1 MATDK
6 PAGGVFSPVT
16 PRVDFV
22 AMEKEQLRWW
32 EEAGIVGQYLR
43 RNDAAERRHSF
54 IDGPITANNPMGV
67 HHAWGRTYKDL
78 FLRWRTMQGYRQ
90 RYQNGFDG
98 QGLWV
103 EVEVEKEK
111 GFSSKRDIEAYGIG
125 RFVEDCKER
134 VRKYAAIQTRQSQ
147 RLGYWMD
154 WDHSYH
160 TMSDENNY
168 TIWHFLKRCH
178 DKGWLYRGTDSMPWC
193 ARCGTGLSQHEIVT
207 EGYQDVT
214 HTAVYVRFPLTDAE
228 GESLLIWT
236 TTPWTLTAN
245 VAAAVHP
252 EHRYVRVRVGDEIIY
267 LGRKRIDLLKEM
279 AGESKVRPGGNES
292 FNPLEQIGV
301 SKPLGVL
308 SMLELLG
315 TGVEVLEELPGS
327 ALVGRTYRGP
337 FDDLEAQR
345 GVEHRVIPWNEVGE
359 DEGTAIVHIAPGA
372 GPEDFALGK
381 EHSLAVVAPLDENGH
396 YVDGFGWLTGNS
408 VFDVRDRIFVDLERK
423 GLLYCTEVH
432 QHRYPFCWR
441 CNSELVFRVVDE
453 WFISMDEL
461 RHTMMEITRKVR
473 WIPAFGLERELDWLR
488 NMHDW
493 MISKKRYW
501 GLALPIWTCDACG
514 SFEVVGSEQEL
525 EERAVEGWQEFAG
538 HSPHRPWID
547 GVKIECSSCGGKISR
562 IRDVGNP
569 WLDAGIVPFSTIG
582 YRNDR
587 DHWRDWFP
595 ADWISESFPGQFRNW
610 FYSLLAMSATLEE
623 TEPFKACFTYAL
635 LRDEHGAEMHK
646 SKGNAIWFEDAADK
660 MGVDVMRWMYL
671 RHTPANNLNFGYTP
685 GDEVRRQFH
694 IPIWNVY
701 SFFVNYAN
709 IDGWQ
714 PVTVDGGYGE
724 VAEFTELDR
733 WIRSELH
740 QTIGDVTKALET
752 WRPETA
758 ATVLERF
765 VDALS
770 NWYVRRSRRRFWRGQ
785 QDRRSSNE
793 PAPSSMV
800 QKIRTFLNLFDADKC
815 AAYQTLYECLT
826 TLAKL
831 LAPFNPFISE
841 AIYRNLVADRVSGAP
856 PSVHLCDWPA
866 ANEKLIDEELSAATN
881 LAMRLARLGRS
892 ARERA
897 NLRVRQP
904 LAELVVDL
912 SNEQDQTRLATIG
925 GQLRDELNVKQVRL
939 AAEVG
944 GLTAATI
951 KPNFRALGPRFGR
964 RMREVAA
971 AIAGADAAA
980 VALQAATGDPVQVGE
995 FELQAED
1002 LVVETAPREAYAIA
1016 AEPGCQV
1023 GVLKELTPE
1032 LRAEGMVRE
1041 AVHKINNLRRESGF
1055 AITDRITLYVDV
1067 HDLTGDG
1074 EVREVVDALHELV
1087 RTAANQRHE
1096 QDGLAARGK
1105 LLWNLGITRNL
1116 LKGALRTFEKR
1127 LRADVLATDVH
1138 YDSEVPQDAHTTTG
1152 IIDGRRVAIGVR
1164 LSWESR
1170 LSAAND
1176 TEQIDA
1182 VLREHDLAQVAD
1194 RLCYLRQLAADDP
1207 DEPTLQGDS
1216 VRELARFLLS
1226 ERWLPSAQIGVSPDG
1241 LAHAEW
1247 RLPAAA
1253 GDTESNGTLAMEFL
1267 GSGLIRFAAVSPQS
1281 IHGEAQ
1287 RMRVNGTLPMAEA
1300 VRAVQPF
1307 TAALRP

>member
-1 MATDK
+1 MATDQ

-22 AMEKEQLRWW
+22 ALEKEQLRWW
-32 EEAGIVGQYLR
+32 DEAGIVGRYLR
-43 RNDAAERRHSF
+43 RNEAAARRYSF

-78 FLRWRTMQGYRQ
+78 FLRWRTMLGYRQ

-111 GFSSKRDIEAYGIG
+111 GFTSKHDIEAYGIA

-134 VRKYAAIQTRQSQ
+134 VRKYAAIQTSQSQ

-154 WDHSYH
+154 WDDSYH

-178 DKGWLYRGTDSMPWC
+178 ENGWLYRGTDSMPWC

-207 EGYQDVT
+207 EGYQEVT
-214 HTAVYVRFPLTDAE
+214 HTAVYVRLPLTDLKGRAE

-252 EHRYVRVRVGDEIIY
+252 EHRYVRARVGSEIVY
-267 LGRKRIDLLKEM
+267 LGRQRLELLTEL
-279 AGESKVRPGGNES
+279 AGAMTVRPEDS
-292 FNPLEQIGV
+292 ELVTPLEQLGV
-301 SKPLGVL
+301 SDLLGV
-308 SMLELLG
+308 ETAGEALG
-315 TGVEVLEELPGS
+315 VDVEVLEELPGS
-327 ALVGRTYRGP
+327 ALVGRAYRGP
-337 FDDLEAQR
+337 FDDLEAQH
-345 GVEHRVIPWNEVGE
+345 GVEHRVIPWDEVGE

-381 EHSLAVVAPLDENGH
+381 EHGLAVVAPLDENGH
-396 YVDGFGWLTGNS
+396 YVDGFGWLTGES
-408 VFDVRDRIFVDLERK
+408 VFDVRDRIFADLEGK
-423 GLLYCTEVH
+423 GLLYCTEEH
-432 QHRYPFCWR
+432 HHRYPFCWR

-461 RHTMMEITRKVR
+461 RHTMMDITRKVR

-501 GLALPIWTCDACG
+501 GLALPIWPCEACG
-514 SFEVVGSEQEL
+514 SFEVIGSEQEL
-525 EERAVEGWQEFAG
+525 EERAVEGWQEYAG

-547 GVKIECSSCGGKISR
+547 AVKIACSSCGEKISR

-587 DHWRDWFP
+587 EHWRDWFP

-635 LRDEHGAEMHK
+635 LRDEHGEEMHK

-671 RHTPANNLNFGYTP
+671 RHTPANNLNFGYGP

-714 PVTVDGGYGE
+714 PVTVDGGYAE

-740 QTIGDVTKALET
+740 QTIRAVTTALET

-770 NWYVRRSRRRFWRGQ
+770 NWYVRRSRRRFWRGRQ
-785 QDRRSSNE
+785 EQ
-793 PAPSSMV
+793 PAAAAPASVVDS
-800 QKIRTFLNLFDADKC
+800 FLARYGADKC

-826 TLAKL
+826 TLVKL
-831 LAPFNPFISE
+831 LAPFTPFISE
-841 AIYRNLVADRVSGAP
+841 AIYRNLVAERVAGAP
-856 PSVHLCDWPA
+856 PSVHLCDWPRA
-866 ANEKLIDEELSAATN
+866 DEALIDEELSAATGF
-881 LAMRLARLGRS
+881 AMRLARLGRS
-892 ARERA
+892 ARATA

-912 SNEQDQTRLATIG
+912 DSAQEEGRLPVVQA
-925 GQLRDELNVKQVRL
+925 QLLDELNVKRVRL

-944 GLTAATI
+944 GLTAATV
-951 KPNFRALGPRFGR
+951 KPNFKALGPRFGR
-964 RMREVAA
+964 RMKQVTA
-971 AIAGADAAA
+971 AIAAADPAA
-980 VALQAATGDPVQVGE
+980 VAAGVASGEPVQLGE
-995 FELQAED
+995 FELQPED

-1041 AVHKINNLRRESGF
+1041 AVHMINNLRRESGF
-1055 AITDRITLYVDV
+1055 AIADRITLYVAAAEPV
-1067 HDLTGDG
+1067 AS
-1074 EVREVVDALHELV
+1074 ALQTHEAL
-1087 RTAANQRHE
+1087 
-1096 QDGLAARGK
+1096 LAA
-1105 LLWNLGITRNL
+1105 
-1116 LKGALRTFEKR
+1116 E
-1127 LRADVLATDVH
+1127 VLATEVH
-1138 YDSEVPQDAHTTTG
+1138 YTTAPSEAVTHSATIVDH
-1152 IIDGRRVAIGVR
+1152 RVTFG
-1164 LSWESR
+1164 
-1170 LSAAND
+1170 
-1176 TEQIDA
+1176 
-1182 VLREHDLAQVAD
+1182 
-1194 RLCYLRQLAADDP
+1194 
-1207 DEPTLQGDS
+1207 
-1216 VRELARFLLS
+1216 
-1226 ERWLPSAQIGVSPDG
+1226 
-1241 LAHAEW
+1241 
-1247 RLPAAA
+1247 
-1253 GDTESNGTLAMEFL
+1253 
-1267 GSGLIRFAAVSPQS
+1267 
-1281 IHGEAQ
+1281 
-1287 RMRVNGTLPMAEA
+1287 A
-1300 VRAVQPF
+1300 VRA
-1307 TAALRP
+1307 TRP

>member
-1 MATDK
+1 MATDQ
-6 PAGGVFSPVT
+6 PAGEVFSPVT

-22 AMEKEQLRWW
+22 ALEKEQLRWW
-32 EEAGIVGQYLR
+32 DEAGIVGRYLR
-43 RNDAAERRHSF
+43 RNEAAERRYSF

-111 GFSSKRDIEAYGIG
+111 GFSSKRDIEAYGIA

-147 RLGYWMD
+147 RLGYWME
-154 WDHSYH
+154 WDDSYH

-178 DKGWLYRGTDSMPWC
+178 EKGWLYRGTDSMPWC

-207 EGYQDVT
+207 EGYQEVT
-214 HTAVYVRFPLTDAE
+214 HTAVYVRLPLTDLKGRAE

-252 EHRYVRVRVGDEIIY
+252 EHRYVRARVGDEILY
-267 LGRKRIDLLKEM
+267 LGRNRIDLLTEM
-279 AGESKVRPGGNES
+279 VGESKARAEGEELTT
-292 FNPLEQIGV
+292 PLEQLGV
-301 SKPLGVL
+301 SSLLGVA
-308 SMLELLG
+308 SAQELFEA
-315 TGVEVLEELPGS
+315 GVEVLEELPGS
-327 ALVGRTYRGP
+327 ALVGRSYRGP
-337 FDDLEAQR
+337 FDDLEAQH
-345 GVEHRVIPWNEVGE
+345 GVEHRVIPWEEVGE

-381 EHSLAVVAPLDENGH
+381 EHGLAVVAPLDENGH
-396 YVDGFGWLTGNS
+396 YVDGFGWLSGQS
-408 VFDVRDRIFVDLERK
+408 VFDVRDRIFADLEGK
-423 GLLYCTEVH
+423 GLLYCTEEH

-461 RHTMMEITRKVR
+461 RHTMMDITRKVR

-501 GLALPIWTCDACG
+501 GLALPIWPCEACG
-514 SFEVVGSEQEL
+514 SFEVIGSEHEL
-525 EERAVEGWQEFAG
+525 KERAVEGWQEFAG
-538 HSPHRPWID
+538 RSPHRPWID
-547 GVKIECSSCGGKISR
+547 AVKIACSSCGEKISR

-587 DHWRDWFP
+587 EHWRDWFP

-635 LRDEHGAEMHK
+635 LRDEHGEEMHK

-671 RHTPANNLNFGYTP
+671 RHTPANNLNFGYGP
-685 GDEVRRQFH
+685 GDEVRRQFL

-709 IDGWQ
+709 IDGWR
-714 PVTVDGGYGE
+714 PVGADGGYAE
-724 VAEFTELDR
+724 VAEFSELDR

-740 QTIGDVTKALET
+740 QTTRAVTTALET

-785 QDRRSSNE
+785 QE
-793 PAPSSMV
+793 QPAPPTASV
-800 QKIRTFLNLFDADKC
+800 ADAFLARYGADKC

-826 TLAKL
+826 TLVKL
-831 LAPFNPFISE
+831 LAPFAPFITE
-841 AIYRNLVADRVSGAP
+841 AIHRNLVAERVPGAP
-856 PSVHLCDWPA
+856 PSVHLCDWPRA
-866 ANEKLIDEELSAATN
+866 DEALIDEELSAATG

-892 ARERA
+892 ARA
-897 NLRVRQP
+897 ASNLRVRQP

-912 SNEQDQTRLATIG
+912 DSEQEQARLSVIRA
-925 GQLRDELNVKQVRL
+925 QLLDELNVKQVRL

-944 GLTAATI
+944 GLTAATV
-951 KPNFRALGPRFGR
+951 KPNFKALGPRFGR
-964 RMREVAA
+964 RMKEVTA
-971 AIAGADAAA
+971 AIAAADAAA
-980 VALQAATGDPVQVGE
+980 VAAQAAPGDAVQIGE

-1016 AEPGCQV
+1016 SEPGCQV

-1041 AVHKINNLRRESGF
+1041 AVHMINNLRRESGF
-1055 AITDRITLYVDV
+1055 AIADRISLYVAAAEPV
-1067 HDLTGDG
+1067 AS
-1074 EVREVVDALHELV
+1074 ALQTHEAL
-1087 RTAANQRHE
+1087 
-1096 QDGLAARGK
+1096 LAA
-1105 LLWNLGITRNL
+1105 
-1116 LKGALRTFEKR
+1116 E
-1127 LRADVLATDVH
+1127 VLAT
-1138 YDSEVPQDAHTTTG
+1138 EVNYT
-1152 IIDGRRVAIGVR
+1152 
-1164 LSWESR
+1164 
-1170 LSAAND
+1170 AA
-1176 TEQIDA
+1176 
-1182 VLREHDLAQVAD
+1182 
-1194 RLCYLRQLAADDP
+1194 
-1207 DEPTLQGDS
+1207 
-1216 VRELARFLLS
+1216 
-1226 ERWLPSAQIGVSPDG
+1226 PS
-1241 LAHAEW
+1241 
-1247 RLPAAA
+1247 
-1253 GDTESNGTLAMEFL
+1253 
-1267 GSGLIRFAAVSPQS
+1267 
-1281 IHGEAQ
+1281 
-1287 RMRVNGTLPMAEA
+1287 EA
-1300 VRAVQPF
+1300 VTHSATVAGHRVTFGAIRV
-1307 TAALRP
+1307 

>member
-1 MATDK
+1 MATES
-6 PAGGVFSPVT
+6 PAEGVFSPVT
-16 PRVDFV
+16 PRVEFV
-22 AMEKEQLRWW
+22 ALEKKLLCWW

-43 RNDAAERRHSF
+43 RNEASERRHSF

-154 WDHSYH
+154 WDDSYH

-214 HTAVYVRFPLTDAE
+214 HTAVYVRLPLTDLKGRAE

-252 EHRYVRVRVGDEIIY
+252 EHRYVRARVGGEIIY
-267 LGRKRIDLLKEM
+267 LGRKRIDLLTEM
-279 AGESKVRPGGNES
+279 AGESKGRPEGNES
-292 FNPLEQIGV
+292 INPLEQVGV

-308 SMLELLG
+308 SMQELLG
-315 TGVEVLEELPGS
+315 TRVEVLEELPGS
-327 ALVGRTYRGP
+327 ALVGRPYRGP

-345 GVEHRVIPWNEVGE
+345 GVAHRVIPWDEVGE

-381 EHSLAVVAPLDENGH
+381 EHGLAVVAPLDENGH
-396 YVDGFGWLTGNS
+396 YVDGFGWLTGSS
-408 VFDVRDRIFVDLERK
+408 VFDVRDRIFADLERK
-423 GLLYCTEVH
+423 GLLYCTEEH

-441 CNSELVFRVVDE
+441 CNSELVFRVVEE

-501 GLALPIWTCDACG
+501 GLALPIWTCDACD
-514 SFEVVGSEQEL
+514 SFEVIGSEHEL
-525 EERAVEGWQEFAG
+525 EERALEGWPEFAG

-547 GVKIECSSCGGKISR
+547 GVKIACSSCGETMSR

-582 YRNDR
+582 YRNNR
-587 DHWRDWFP
+587 EHWRDWFP

-623 TEPFKACFTYAL
+623 TEPFKACFSYAL

-671 RHTPANNLNFGYTP
+671 RHTPANNLNFGYSP

-714 PVTVDGGYGE
+714 PVTVDGGYAE

-740 QTIGDVTKALET
+740 QTIRDVTTALDT

-785 QDRRSSNE
+785 QEQPGQPAAATETSVVDR
-793 PAPSSMV
+793 
-800 QKIRTFLNLFDADKC
+800 FLTLYSADKC

-826 TLAKL
+826 TLVKL
-831 LAPFNPFISE
+831 LAPFTPFISE
-841 AIYRNLVADRVSGAP
+841 AIYRNLVAERVSDAP
-856 PSVHLCDWPA
+856 ASVHLCDWPRVDA
-866 ANEKLIDEELSAATN
+866 ALLDEELSAATG

-892 ARERA
+892 ARAAA

-912 SNEQDQTRLATIG
+912 DSEQEQARLPVIRA
-925 GQLRDELNVKQVRL
+925 QLLDELNVKQVRL

-944 GLTAATI
+944 GLTAATV

-964 RMREVAA
+964 RMKEVTA
-971 AIAGADAAA
+971 AIAVADPASLAA
-980 VALQAATGDPVQVGE
+980 QAASADPVQVGE
-995 FELQAED
+995 FELQAAD

-1023 GVLKELTPE
+1023 GVLRELTPE
-1032 LRAEGMVRE
+1032 LRTEGMVRE
-1041 AVHKINNLRRESGF
+1041 AVHLINNHRRESGYS
-1055 AITDRITLYVDV
+1055 IVDRIKLFL
-1067 HDLTGDG
+1067 DLHNLGDPAVLK
-1074 EVREVVDALHELV
+1074 ELREALHS
-1087 RTAANQRHE
+1087 HE
-1096 QDGLAARGK
+1096 TLIRS
-1105 LLWNLGITRNL
+1105 
-1116 LKGALRTFEKR
+1116 E
-1127 LRADVLATDVH
+1127 VLANEVH
-1138 YDSEVPQDAHTTTG
+1138 YGSSPEGADTRQVTITG
-1152 IIDGRRVAIGVR
+1152 HKIDVGTIRE
-1164 LSWESR
+1164 ES
-1170 LSAAND
+1170 
-1176 TEQIDA
+1176 
-1182 VLREHDLAQVAD
+1182 
-1194 RLCYLRQLAADDP
+1194 
-1207 DEPTLQGDS
+1207 
-1216 VRELARFLLS
+1216 
-1226 ERWLPSAQIGVSPDG
+1226 
-1241 LAHAEW
+1241 
-1247 RLPAAA
+1247 
-1253 GDTESNGTLAMEFL
+1253 
-1267 GSGLIRFAAVSPQS
+1267 
-1281 IHGEAQ
+1281 
-1287 RMRVNGTLPMAEA
+1287 
-1300 VRAVQPF
+1300 
-1307 TAALRP
+1307 

>member
-1 MATDK
+1 MATDS
-6 PAGGVFSPVT
+6 PAEGVFSPVT

-22 AMEKEQLRWW
+22 ALEHELLRWW

-154 WDHSYH
+154 WDDSYH

-178 DKGWLYRGTDSMPWC
+178 EKGWLYRGTDSMPWC

-214 HTAVYVRFPLTDAE
+214 HTAVYVRLPLTDAE

-252 EHRYVRVRVGDEIIY
+252 EHRYVRVRVGGEIIY
-267 LGRKRIDLLKEM
+267 LGRKRTDVLTQM
-279 AGESKVRPGGNES
+279 FDESKVPL
-292 FNPLEQIGV
+292 LEQLGV
-301 SKPLGVL
+301 SNLLGV
-308 SMLELLG
+308 ETGRDLLG
-315 TGVEVLEELPGS
+315 TGVEVLEEMPGS

-337 FDDLEAQR
+337 FDDLEAQH
-345 GVEHRVIPWNEVGE
+345 GVEHRVIPWNDVGE

-381 EHSLAVVAPLDENGH
+381 EHGLAVVAPLDENGH
-396 YVDGFGWLTGNS
+396 YVDGFGWLTGSS
-408 VFDVRDRIFVDLERK
+408 VFDVRDRIFADLERK
-423 GLLYCTEVH
+423 GLLYCTEEH

-501 GLALPIWTCDACG
+501 GLALPIWPCDACG
-514 SFEVVGSEQEL
+514 SFEVIGSEHEL
-525 EERAVEGWQEFAG
+525 EERALEGWQEFAG

-547 GVKIECSSCGGKISR
+547 GVKIACSSCGESISR

-587 DHWRDWFP
+587 EHWRDWFP

-623 TEPFKACFTYAL
+623 TEPFKACFSYAL

-671 RHTPANNLNFGYTP
+671 RHTPANNLNFGYSP

-709 IDGWQ
+709 IDGWR
-714 PVTVDGGYGE
+714 PVTVDGGYQS

-740 QTIGDVTKALET
+740 QTTRAVTTALET

-785 QDRRSSNE
+785 QE
-793 PAPSSMV
+793 QPAAATTASAV
-800 QKIRTFLNLFDADKC
+800 DTFLAKYSADKC

-826 TLAKL
+826 TLVRL
-831 LAPFNPFISE
+831 LAPFAPFISE
-841 AIYRNLVADRVSGAP
+841 AIHRNLVAERVPGAP
-856 PSVHLCDWPA
+856 QSVHLCDWPEADA
-866 ANEKLIDEELSAATN
+866 ALIDEELSAATG

-892 ARERA
+892 ARAAAAR
-897 NLRVRQP
+897 RVRQP

-912 SNEQDQTRLATIG
+912 DSEKEQARLPVIRA
-925 GQLRDELNVKQVRL
+925 QLLDELNVKQVRL

-944 GLTAATI
+944 GLTVATV
-951 KPNFRALGPRFGR
+951 KPNFKALGPRFGR
-964 RMREVAA
+964 RMKEVTA
-971 AIAGADAAA
+971 AIAAADPAA
-980 VALQAATGDPVQVGE
+980 VAAQIASGDSVQVGE

-1002 LVVETAPREAYAIA
+1002 LVVETAPREAYATA

-1023 GVLKELTPE
+1023 GVLKELTSE

-1041 AVHKINNLRRESGF
+1041 AVHVINNLRRESGF
-1055 AITDRITLYVDV
+1055 AITDRIVLFVNV
-1067 HDLTGDG
+1067 HG
-1074 EVREVVDALHELV
+1074 EPDAGATSNSLVRLADRSRHNQGSVVDRSRLFL
-1087 RTAANQRHE
+1087 NIS
-1096 QDGLAARGK
+1096 K
-1105 LLWNLGITRNL
+1105 PNL
-1116 LKGALRTFEKR
+1116 LKKALMANEKQFR
-1127 LRADVLATDVH
+1127 DEVLATEVH
-1138 YDSEVPQDAHTTTG
+1138 YAAEVPGDAPATECV
-1152 IIDGRRVAIGVR
+1152 IDGHRVTV
-1164 LSWESR
+1164 
-1170 LSAAND
+1170 
-1176 TEQIDA
+1176 
-1182 VLREHDLAQVAD
+1182 
-1194 RLCYLRQLAADDP
+1194 
-1207 DEPTLQGDS
+1207 
-1216 VRELARFLLS
+1216 
-1226 ERWLPSAQIGVSPDG
+1226 
-1241 LAHAEW
+1241 
-1247 RLPAAA
+1247 
-1253 GDTESNGTLAMEFL
+1253 
-1267 GSGLIRFAAVSPQS
+1267 
-1281 IHGEAQ
+1281 
-1287 RMRVNGTLPMAEA
+1287 
-1300 VRAVQPF
+1300 AVQ
-1307 TAALRP
+1307 RS

>member
-1 MATDK
+1 MATDS
-6 PAGGVFSPVT
+6 PAEGVFSPVT
-16 PRVDFV
+16 PRVDFI
-22 AMEKEQLRWW
+22 ALEHELLRWW

-154 WDHSYH
+154 WDDSYH

-178 DKGWLYRGTDSMPWC
+178 EKGWLYRGTDSMPWC

-214 HTAVYVRFPLTDAE
+214 HTAVYVRLPLTDAE

-252 EHRYVRVRVGDEIIY
+252 EHRYVRVRVGGEIIY
-267 LGRKRIDLLKEM
+267 LGRKRTDVLTQM
-279 AGESKVRPGGNES
+279 FDESKVPL
-292 FNPLEQIGV
+292 LEQLGV
-301 SKPLGVL
+301 SNLLGVETGR
-308 SMLELLG
+308 ELLG
-315 TGVEVLEELPGS
+315 TGVEVLEEMPGS

-337 FDDLEAQR
+337 FDDLEAQH
-345 GVEHRVIPWNEVGE
+345 GVEHRVIPWNDVGE

-381 EHSLAVVAPLDENGH
+381 EHGLAVVAPLDENGH
-396 YVDGFGWLTGNS
+396 YVDGFGWLTGSS
-408 VFDVRDRIFVDLERK
+408 VFDVRDRIFADLERK
-423 GLLYCTEVH
+423 GLLYCTEEH
-432 QHRYPFCWR
+432 RHRYPFCWR

-501 GLALPIWTCDACG
+501 GLALPIWPCDACG
-514 SFEVVGSEQEL
+514 SFEVIGSEHEL
-525 EERAVEGWQEFAG
+525 EERALEGWQEFAG

-547 GVKIECSSCGGKISR
+547 GVKIACSSCGESISR

-582 YRNDR
+582 YRSDR
-587 DHWRDWFP
+587 EHWRDWFP

-623 TEPFKACFTYAL
+623 TEPFKACFSYAL

-671 RHTPANNLNFGYTP
+671 RHTPANNLNFGYSP

-709 IDGWQ
+709 IDGWR
-714 PVTVDGGYGE
+714 PVTVDGGYQS

-740 QTIGDVTKALET
+740 QTTRAVTTALET

-785 QDRRSSNE
+785 QE
-793 PAPSSMV
+793 QPAAATTASAV
-800 QKIRTFLNLFDADKC
+800 DTFLARYGADKC

-826 TLAKL
+826 TLVRL
-831 LAPFNPFISE
+831 LAPFAPFISE
-841 AIYRNLVADRVSGAP
+841 AIHRNLVAERVPGAP
-856 PSVHLCDWPA
+856 QSVHLCDWPEADA
-866 ANEKLIDEELSAATN
+866 ALIDEELSAATG

-892 ARERA
+892 ARAAA

-912 SNEQDQTRLATIG
+912 DSEKEQARLPVIRA
-925 GQLRDELNVKQVRL
+925 QLLDELNVKQVRL

-944 GLTAATI
+944 GLTVATV
-951 KPNFRALGPRFGR
+951 KPNFKALGPRFGR
-964 RMREVAA
+964 RMKEVTA
-971 AIAGADAAA
+971 AIAAADAAA
-980 VALQAATGDPVQVGE
+980 VAAQIASGDSVQVGE

-1002 LVVETAPREAYAIA
+1002 LVVETAPREAYATA

-1023 GVLKELTPE
+1023 GVLKELTSE

-1041 AVHKINNLRRESGF
+1041 AVHVINNLRRESGF
-1055 AITDRITLYVDV
+1055 AITDRIVLFVNV
-1067 HDLTGDG
+1067 HG
-1074 EVREVVDALHELV
+1074 EPDAGATSNSLVRLADRSRHNQGSVVDRSRLFL
-1087 RTAANQRHE
+1087 NIS
-1096 QDGLAARGK
+1096 K
-1105 LLWNLGITRNL
+1105 PNL
-1116 LKGALRTFEKR
+1116 LKKALMANEKQFK
-1127 LRADVLATDVH
+1127 DEVLATEVH
-1138 YDSEVPQDAHTTTG
+1138 YAAEVPGDAPATECV
-1152 IIDGRRVAIGVR
+1152 IDGHRVTV
-1164 LSWESR
+1164 
-1170 LSAAND
+1170 
-1176 TEQIDA
+1176 
-1182 VLREHDLAQVAD
+1182 
-1194 RLCYLRQLAADDP
+1194 
-1207 DEPTLQGDS
+1207 
-1216 VRELARFLLS
+1216 
-1226 ERWLPSAQIGVSPDG
+1226 
-1241 LAHAEW
+1241 
-1247 RLPAAA
+1247 
-1253 GDTESNGTLAMEFL
+1253 
-1267 GSGLIRFAAVSPQS
+1267 
-1281 IHGEAQ
+1281 
-1287 RMRVNGTLPMAEA
+1287 
-1300 VRAVQPF
+1300 AVQ
-1307 TAALRP
+1307 RS

>member
-1 MATDK
+1 MATDS
-6 PAGGVFSPVT
+6 PAEGVFSPVT
-16 PRVDFV
+16 PRVDFI
-22 AMEKEQLRWW
+22 ALEHELLRWW

-252 EHRYVRVRVGDEIIY
+252 EHRYVRARVGGEIIY

-279 AGESKVRPGGNES
+279 AGESKGRPV
-292 FNPLEQIGV
+292 NPLEQLGV
-301 SKPLGVL
+301 SDLLGVWTAGE
-308 SMLELLG
+308 MLG
-315 TGVEVLEELPGS
+315 IGVEVLEELPGS

-381 EHSLAVVAPLDENGH
+381 EHGLAVVAPLDENGH

-547 GVKIECSSCGGKISR
+547 GVKIECSSCGEKISR

-623 TEPFKACFTYAL
+623 TEPFKACFSYAL

-671 RHTPANNLNFGYTP
+671 RHTPANNLNFGYAP

-714 PVTVDGGYGE
+714 PVTVDGGYAE
-724 VAEFTELDR
+724 VAQFTELDR

-740 QTIGDVTKALET
+740 QTIRDVTTALET

-785 QDRRSSNE
+785 QE
-793 PAPSSMV
+793 QPAAANTASAV
-800 QKIRTFLNLFDADKC
+800 DTFLARYGADKC

-841 AIYRNLVADRVSGAP
+841 AIYRNLVAERVPDAP
-856 PSVHLCDWPA
+856 VSVHLCDWPRVDA
-866 ANEKLIDEELSAATN
+866 AVIDEQLSAATG

-892 ARERA
+892 ARAAA

-912 SNEQDQTRLATIG
+912 DSEQEQARLPVIRA
-925 GQLRDELNVKQVRL
+925 QLLDELNVKQVRL

-944 GLTAATI
+944 GLTVVTV

-964 RMREVAA
+964 RMKEVTA
-971 AIAGADAAA
+971 AIAAADPASLAA
-980 VALQAATGDPVQVGE
+980 QAASADPVQVGE
-995 FELQAED
+995 FELQAAD
-1002 LVVETAPREAYAIA
+1002 LVVETVPREAYAIA
-1016 AEPGCQV
+1016 SEPGCQV

-1041 AVHKINNLRRESGF
+1041 AVHLINNHRRESGYSIVDKIRLF
-1055 AITDRITLYVDV
+1055 LDLYNMRDPVV
-1067 HDLTGDG
+1067 QQDLQ
-1074 EVREVVDALHELV
+1074 EAFLKNEALIQSE
-1087 RTAANQRHE
+1087 
-1096 QDGLAARGK
+1096 
-1105 LLWNLGITRNL
+1105 
-1116 LKGALRTFEKR
+1116 
-1127 LRADVLATDVH
+1127 VLANELH
-1138 YDSEVPQDAHTTTG
+1138 YGSPPERAKLGKIT
-1152 IIDGRRVAIGVR
+1152 VAGHEINIGTIK
-1164 LSWESR
+1164 EP
-1170 LSAAND
+1170 
-1176 TEQIDA
+1176 
-1182 VLREHDLAQVAD
+1182 
-1194 RLCYLRQLAADDP
+1194 ADD
-1207 DEPTLQGDS
+1207 
-1216 VRELARFLLS
+1216 A
-1226 ERWLPSAQIGVSPDG
+1226 
-1241 LAHAEW
+1241 
-1247 RLPAAA
+1247 
-1253 GDTESNGTLAMEFL
+1253 
-1267 GSGLIRFAAVSPQS
+1267 
-1281 IHGEAQ
+1281 
-1287 RMRVNGTLPMAEA
+1287 
-1300 VRAVQPF
+1300 
-1307 TAALRP
+1307 

>member
-1 MATDK
+1 MATDT
-6 PAGGVFSPVT
+6 PADGVFSPVT
-16 PRVDFV
+16 PRVDFI
-22 AMEKEQLRWW
+22 ALEHELLRWW

-43 RNDAAERRHSF
+43 RNEASERRHSF

-154 WDHSYH
+154 WDDSYH

-178 DKGWLYRGTDSMPWC
+178 EKGWLYRGTDSMPWC

-214 HTAVYVRFPLTDAE
+214 HTAVYVRLPLTDAE

-245 VAAAVHP
+245 VAAAVHS
-252 EHRYVRVRVGDEIIY
+252 EHRYVRVRVGGEIIY
-267 LGRKRIDLLKEM
+267 LGRKRTDVLTQM
-279 AGESKVRPGGNES
+279 FDESKVPL
-292 FNPLEQIGV
+292 LEQLGV
-301 SKPLGVL
+301 SNLLGVETGR
-308 SMLELLG
+308 ELLG
-315 TGVEVLEELPGS
+315 TGVEVLEEMPGS

-337 FDDLEAQR
+337 FDDLEAQH
-345 GVEHRVIPWNEVGE
+345 GVEHRVIPWNDVGE

-381 EHSLAVVAPLDENGH
+381 EHGLAVVAPLDENGY

-408 VFDVRDRIFVDLERK
+408 VFDVRDRIFADLERN
-423 GLLYCTEVH
+423 GLLYCTEEH
-432 QHRYPFCWR
+432 RHRYPFCWR

-514 SFEVVGSEQEL
+514 GFEVVGSEHEL
-525 EERAVEGWQEFAG
+525 EERAVAGWQEFAG
-538 HSPHRPWID
+538 HSPHRPWLD
-547 GVKIECSSCGGKISR
+547 GVKIACSSCGETMSR

-587 DHWRDWFP
+587 EHWRDWFP

-623 TEPFKACFTYAL
+623 TEPFKACFSYAL

-671 RHTPANNLNFGYTP
+671 RHTPANNLNFGYSP

-709 IDGWQ
+709 IDGWR
-714 PVTVDGGYGE
+714 PVTVDGGYQS

-740 QTIGDVTKALET
+740 QTTRAVTTALET

-785 QDRRSSNE
+785 QE
-793 PAPSSMV
+793 QPAAATTASIV
-800 QKIRTFLNLFDADKC
+800 DTFLAKYSADKC

-826 TLAKL
+826 TLVRL
-831 LAPFNPFISE
+831 LAPFAPFISE
-841 AIYRNLVADRVSGAP
+841 AIHRNLVAERVPGAP
-856 PSVHLCDWPA
+856 PSVHLCDWPEADA
-866 ANEKLIDEELSAATN
+866 ALIDEELSAATG

-892 ARERA
+892 ARAAA

-912 SNEQDQTRLATIG
+912 DSEKEQARLPVIRA
-925 GQLRDELNVKQVRL
+925 QLLDELNVKQVRL

-944 GLTAATI
+944 GLTVATV
-951 KPNFRALGPRFGR
+951 KPNFKALGPRFGR
-964 RMREVAA
+964 RMKEVTA
-971 AIAGADAAA
+971 AIAAADAAA
-980 VALQAATGDPVQVGE
+980 VAAQIASGDSVQVGE

-1002 LVVETAPREAYAIA
+1002 LVVETAPREAYATA

-1023 GVLKELTPE
+1023 GVLKELTSE

-1041 AVHKINNLRRESGF
+1041 AVHVINNLRRESGF
-1055 AITDRITLYVDV
+1055 AITDRIVLFVNV
-1067 HDLTGDG
+1067 HG
-1074 EVREVVDALHELV
+1074 EPDAGATSNSLVRLADRSRHNQGSVVDRSRLFL
-1087 RTAANQRHE
+1087 NIS
-1096 QDGLAARGK
+1096 K
-1105 LLWNLGITRNL
+1105 PNL
-1116 LKGALRTFEKR
+1116 LKKALMANEKQFK
-1127 LRADVLATDVH
+1127 DEVLATEVH
-1138 YDSEVPQDAHTTTG
+1138 YAAEVPGDAPATECV
-1152 IIDGRRVAIGVR
+1152 IDGHRVTV
-1164 LSWESR
+1164 
-1170 LSAAND
+1170 
-1176 TEQIDA
+1176 
-1182 VLREHDLAQVAD
+1182 
-1194 RLCYLRQLAADDP
+1194 
-1207 DEPTLQGDS
+1207 
-1216 VRELARFLLS
+1216 
-1226 ERWLPSAQIGVSPDG
+1226 
-1241 LAHAEW
+1241 
-1247 RLPAAA
+1247 
-1253 GDTESNGTLAMEFL
+1253 
-1267 GSGLIRFAAVSPQS
+1267 
-1281 IHGEAQ
+1281 
-1287 RMRVNGTLPMAEA
+1287 
-1300 VRAVQPF
+1300 AVQ
-1307 TAALRP
+1307 RS

>member
-1 MATDK
+1 MATDT
-6 PAGGVFSPVT
+6 PSGGMFSPVS

-22 AMEKEQLRWW
+22 ALEHELLRWW
-32 EEAGIVGQYLR
+32 EQAGIVDRYLQ
-43 RNDAAERRHSF
+43 RNAGAERRYSF

-111 GFSSKRDIEAYGIG
+111 GFSSKRDIEAYGIA
-125 RFVEDCKER
+125 RFVEDCKQR
-134 VRKYAAIQTRQSQ
+134 VRTYAAIQTRQSQ

-154 WDHSYH
+154 WDDSYH

-178 DKGWLYRGTDSMPWC
+178 ENGWLYQGTDSMPWC

-228 GESLLIWT
+228 DESLLIWT

-252 EHRYVRVRVGDEIIY
+252 EHRYVRVRCGDEIIY
-267 LGRKRIDLLKEM
+267 LGRKRIDLLTELSE
-279 AGESKVRPGGNES
+279 ASQIRAEGELI
-292 FNPLEQIGV
+292 NPLEQLGVASLLGV
-301 SKPLGVL
+301 STGR
-308 SMLELLG
+308 ELLG
-315 TGVEVLEELPGS
+315 RGVEVLEELPGS

-337 FDDLEAQR
+337 FDELEAQH
-345 GVEHRVIPWNEVGE
+345 GVVHRVIPWDEVGE
-359 DEGTAIVHIAPGA
+359 EEGTAIVHIAPGA

-381 EHSLAVVAPLDENGH
+381 EHGLAVVAPLDENGH
-396 YVDGFGWLTGNS
+396 YVAGFGWLTGCS
-408 VFDVRDRIFVDLERK
+408 VFDVRDRIFADLERK
-423 GLLYCTEVH
+423 GLLYCTEEH

-461 RHTMMEITRKVR
+461 RHTMMEITRNVR

-514 SFEVVGSEQEL
+514 SFEVIGSEHEL

-538 HSPHRPWID
+538 HSPHRPRID
-547 GVKIECSSCGGKISR
+547 GVKIACSSCGESISR

-569 WLDAGIVPFSTIG
+569 WLDAGIVPFSTTG
-582 YRNDR
+582 YRSDR
-587 DHWRDWFP
+587 EYWRDWFP

-610 FYSLLAMSATLEE
+610 FYSLLAMSATLEQ

-671 RHTPANNLNFGYTP
+671 RHTPANNLNFGYAP

-714 PVTVDGGYGE
+714 PLTGGGE
-724 VAEFTELDR
+724 AALTELDR

-740 QTIGDVTKALET
+740 RVIGTVTAALDS

-758 ATVLERF
+758 AGALERF

-770 NWYVRRSRRRFWRGQ
+770 NWYVRRNRRRFWR
-785 QDRRSSNE
+785 SSGT
-793 PAPSSMV
+793 PSAAGAVS
-800 QKIRTFLNLFDADKC
+800 LDADKL
-815 AAYQTLYECLT
+815 AAYQTLYQCLT

-831 LAPFNPFISE
+831 LAPFNPFIAE
-841 AIYRNLVADRVSGAP
+841 ALYRNLVAERVPDAP
-856 PSVHLCDWPA
+856 PSVHLCDWPVADA
-866 ANEKLIDEELSAATN
+866 AVIDEELSAATA

-892 ARERA
+892 ARAGA

-912 SNEQDQTRLATIG
+912 PTEREQATLRVIAA
-925 GQLRDELNVKQVRL
+925 QLLDELNVKRVRL
-939 AAEVG
+939 ADEVG
-944 GLTAATI
+944 GLLAATV
-951 KPNFRALGPRFGR
+951 KPNYQALGPRFGR
-964 RMREVAA
+964 QMRQVAA
-971 AIAGADAAA
+971 AIAAADPAALA
-980 VALQAATGDPVQVGE
+980 AQVAAGGDIRLGE
-995 FELQAED
+995 FALQAED
-1002 LVVETAPREAYAIA
+1002 LVVETVPREAYAIA
-1016 AEPGCQV
+1016 TEPGYQV

-1041 AVHKINNLRRESGF
+1041 AVHMINNLRRESGF
-1055 AITDRITLYVDV
+1055 DIADRITLYVAAAGPV
-1067 HDLTGDG
+1067 QA
-1074 EVREVVDALHELV
+1074 ALQTHE
-1087 RTAANQRHE
+1087 A
-1096 QDGLAARGK
+1096 
-1105 LLWNLGITRNL
+1105 LLS
-1116 LKGALRTFEKR
+1116 AE
-1127 LRADVLATDVH
+1127 VLATAVH
-1138 YDSEVPQDAHTTTG
+1138 YAPAPAEAATHQA
-1152 IIDGRRVAIGVR
+1152 AIAGSSV
-1164 LSWESR
+1164 
-1170 LSAAND
+1170 
-1176 TEQIDA
+1176 TFG
-1182 VLREHDLAQVAD
+1182 VLR
-1194 RLCYLRQLAADDP
+1194 R
-1207 DEPTLQGDS
+1207 
-1216 VRELARFLLS
+1216 
-1226 ERWLPSAQIGVSPDG
+1226 
-1241 LAHAEW
+1241 
-1247 RLPAAA
+1247 
-1253 GDTESNGTLAMEFL
+1253 
-1267 GSGLIRFAAVSPQS
+1267 PQ
-1281 IHGEAQ
+1281 
-1287 RMRVNGTLPMAEA
+1287 
-1300 VRAVQPF
+1300 
-1307 TAALRP
+1307 

>member
-1 MATDK
+1 MATDT
-6 PAGGVFSPVT
+6 PAEAGFSPVT
-16 PRVDFV
+16 PRVDFI
-22 AMEKEQLRWW
+22 ALEHELLRWW
-32 EEAGIVGQYLR
+32 EQAGIVGQYLR
-43 RNDAAERRHSF
+43 RNEAAERRHSF

-154 WDHSYH
+154 WDDSYH

-178 DKGWLYRGTDSMPWC
+178 EKGWLYRGTDSMPWC

-214 HTAVYVRFPLTDAE
+214 HTAVYVRLPLTDAE

-252 EHRYVRVRVGDEIIY
+252 EHRYVRVRVGGEIIY
-267 LGRKRIDLLKEM
+267 LGRKRTDVLTQM
-279 AGESKVRPGGNES
+279 FDESKVPL
-292 FNPLEQIGV
+292 LEQLGV
-301 SKPLGVL
+301 SNLLGVETGR
-308 SMLELLG
+308 ELLG
-315 TGVEVLEELPGS
+315 TGVEVLEEMPGS

-337 FDDLEAQR
+337 FDDLEAQH
-345 GVEHRVIPWNEVGE
+345 GVEHRVIPWNDVGE

-381 EHSLAVVAPLDENGH
+381 EHGLAVVAPLDENGH
-396 YVDGFGWLTGNS
+396 YVDGFGWLTGSS
-408 VFDVRDRIFVDLERK
+408 VFDVRDRIFADLERK
-423 GLLYCTEVH
+423 GLLYCTEEH

-501 GLALPIWTCDACG
+501 GLALPIWNCDACG
-514 SFEVVGSEQEL
+514 SFEVIGSEHEL
-525 EERAVEGWQEFAG
+525 EERAVEGWPEFAG

-547 GVKIECSSCGGKISR
+547 GVKIECSSCGEKISR

-623 TEPFKACFTYAL
+623 TEPFKACFSYAL

-671 RHTPANNLNFGYTP
+671 RHTPANNLNFGYSP

-709 IDGWQ
+709 IDGWR
-714 PVTVDGGYGE
+714 PVTVDGGYQS

-740 QTIGDVTKALET
+740 QTTRAVTTALET

-785 QDRRSSNE
+785 QE
-793 PAPSSMV
+793 QPAAATTTSAV
-800 QKIRTFLNLFDADKC
+800 DTFLARYGADKC

-826 TLAKL
+826 TLVRL
-831 LAPFNPFISE
+831 LAPFAPFISE
-841 AIYRNLVADRVSGAP
+841 AIHRNLVAERVPGAP
-856 PSVHLCDWPA
+856 PSVHLCDWPEADA
-866 ANEKLIDEELSAATN
+866 ALIDEELSAATG

-892 ARERA
+892 ARAAAAR
-897 NLRVRQP
+897 RVRQP

-912 SNEQDQTRLATIG
+912 DSEKEQARLPVIRA
-925 GQLRDELNVKQVRL
+925 QLLDELNVKQVRL

-944 GLTAATI
+944 GLTVATV
-951 KPNFRALGPRFGR
+951 KPNFKALGPRFGR
-964 RMREVAA
+964 RMKEVTA
-971 AIAGADAAA
+971 AIAAADPAA
-980 VALQAATGDPVQVGE
+980 VAAQIASGDSVQVGE

-1023 GVLKELTPE
+1023 GVLKELTSE

-1041 AVHKINNLRRESGF
+1041 AVHVINNLRRESGF
-1055 AITDRITLYVDV
+1055 AITDRIVLFVNL
-1067 HDLTGDG
+1067 HG
-1074 EVREVVDALHELV
+1074 EPDAGATSNSLVRLADRSRHNQGSVVDRSRLFL
-1087 RTAANQRHE
+1087 NIS
-1096 QDGLAARGK
+1096 K
-1105 LLWNLGITRNL
+1105 PNL
-1116 LKGALRTFEKR
+1116 LKKALMANEKQFR
-1127 LRADVLATDVH
+1127 DEVLATEVH
-1138 YDSEVPQDAHTTTG
+1138 YAAEVPGDAPATECV
-1152 IIDGRRVAIGVR
+1152 IDGHRVTV
-1164 LSWESR
+1164 
-1170 LSAAND
+1170 
-1176 TEQIDA
+1176 
-1182 VLREHDLAQVAD
+1182 
-1194 RLCYLRQLAADDP
+1194 
-1207 DEPTLQGDS
+1207 
-1216 VRELARFLLS
+1216 
-1226 ERWLPSAQIGVSPDG
+1226 
-1241 LAHAEW
+1241 
-1247 RLPAAA
+1247 
-1253 GDTESNGTLAMEFL
+1253 
-1267 GSGLIRFAAVSPQS
+1267 
-1281 IHGEAQ
+1281 
-1287 RMRVNGTLPMAEA
+1287 
-1300 VRAVQPF
+1300 AVQ
-1307 TAALRP
+1307 RS

>member
-1 MATDK
+1 MASETR
-6 PAGGVFSPVT
+6 AERVFSPVS

-22 AMEKEQLRWW
+22 ALEHEQLRWW
-32 EEAGIVGQYLR
+32 KTEGIVDRYLR
-43 RNDAAERRHSF
+43 RNAAAERRYSF

-67 HHAWGRTYKDL
+67 HHAWGRAYKDL

-111 GFSSKRDIEAYGIG
+111 GFTSKRDIEAYGIA
-125 RFVEDCKER
+125 RFVEECKQR
-134 VRKYAAIQTRQSQ
+134 VRKYAAVQTEQSQ

-168 TIWHFLKRCH
+168 TIWHFLQRCH
-178 DKGWLYRGTDSMPWC
+178 ENGWLYRGTDSMPWC

-207 EGYQDVT
+207 EGYQEVT
-214 HTAVYVRFPLTDAE
+214 HTAVYVRLPLADAE

-252 EHRYVRVRVGDEIIY
+252 EHRYVRVRVGGEVLY
-267 LGRKRIDLLKEM
+267 LGKERLPVL
-279 AGESKVRPGGNES
+279 AGAGS
-292 FNPLEQIGV
+292 GV
-301 SKPLGVL
+301 K
-308 SMLELLG
+308 
-315 TGVEVLEELPGS
+315 VEVLEELPGS
-327 ALVGRTYRGP
+327 ALVGRPYRGP

-345 GVEHRVIPWNEVGE
+345 GVEHRVIPWKEVGE
-359 DEGTAIVHIAPGA
+359 TEGTAIVHIAPGA

-381 EHSLAVVAPLDENGH
+381 EHGLAVVAPLDENGH
-396 YVDGFGWLTGNS
+396 YVAGFGWLSGRS
-408 VFDVRDRIFVDLERK
+408 VFEVRDRIFADLQEK
-423 GLLYCTEVH
+423 GLLYRTEEH
-432 QHRYPFCWR
+432 RHRYPFCWR

-473 WIPAFGLERELDWLR
+473 WVPAFGLERELDWLR

-501 GLALPIWTCDACG
+501 GLALPIWTCGACDR
-514 SFEVVGSEQEL
+514 FEVIGSEHEL
-525 EERAVEGWQEFAG
+525 QARAVEGWPEFAG

-547 GVKIECSSCGGKISR
+547 AVKIACSSCGAPISR

-582 YRNDR
+582 YRSDR
-587 DHWRDWFP
+587 EHWREWFP

-610 FYSLLAMSATLEE
+610 FYSLLAMSATLER

-635 LRDEHGAEMHK
+635 LRDERGEEMHK
-646 SKGNAIWFEDAADK
+646 SKGNAIWFDEAADK

-671 RHTPANNLNFGYTP
+671 RHTPANNLNFGFAP
-685 GDEVRRQFH
+685 GDEVRRRFH

-709 IDGWQ
+709 IDGWR
-714 PVTVDGGYGE
+714 PAATAGGE
-724 VAEFTELDR
+724 AAAPAFTELDR
-733 WIRSELH
+733 WLRSEL
-740 QTIGDVTKALET
+740 QRLVRAVTAALES
-752 WRPETA
+752 WRPESA
-758 ATVLERF
+758 AAVLERF

-770 NWYVRRSRRRFWRGQ
+770 NWYVRRNRRRFWRSAG
-785 QDRRSSNE
+785 
-793 PAPSSMV
+793 AG
-800 QKIRTFLNLFDADKC
+800 LDADKQ
-815 AAYQTLYECLT
+815 AAYQTLYQCLT

-841 AIYRNLVADRVSGAP
+841 ALYRNLVAERVPGAP

-866 ANEKLIDEELSAATN
+866 ADEALIDEELIDEELSAATA

-892 ARERA
+892 ARAAA

-912 SNEQDQTRLATIG
+912 ADDREQAALAVIES
-925 GQLRDELNVKQVRL
+925 QLRDELNVKRVRL
-939 AAEVG
+939 ADEVG
-944 GLTAATI
+944 GLLAATV
-951 KPNFRALGPRFGR
+951 KPNYKALGPRFGR
-964 RMREVAA
+964 RMKQV
-971 AIAGADAAA
+971 AAA
-980 VALQAATGDPVQVGE
+980 VAAADPAALAAQAAAGGAVSAGE
-995 FELQAED
+995 FELQADD

-1041 AVHKINNLRRESGF
+1041 AVHMINNLRRESGF
-1055 AITDRITLYVDV
+1055 DIADRITLYLDVDSV
-1067 HDLTGDG
+1067 PDGFDWDTFVNMIGLGSLWKKERNQGMISVIQFFLKLPSMSKELHHKLNLYIANPSRLMTALLTHQS
-1074 EVREVVDALHELV
+1074 AL
-1087 RTAANQRHE
+1087 
-1096 QDGLAARGK
+1096 QD
-1105 LLWNLGITRNL
+1105 
-1116 LKGALRTFEKR
+1116 E
-1127 LRADVLATDVH
+1127 VLATEVH
-1138 YDSEVPQDAHTTTG
+1138 YRSPPDVPTAKRT
-1152 IIDGRRVAIGVR
+1152 IDGCQVTFGIQRSLLHVVTDMEQIFDILRKRGLSAVAER
-1164 LSWESR
+1164 LS
-1170 LSAAND
+1170 
-1176 TEQIDA
+1176 
-1182 VLREHDLAQVAD
+1182 
-1194 RLCYLRQLAADDP
+1194 YLHGLTDNP
-1207 DEPTLQGDS
+1207 DEPPMNVDS
-1216 VRELARFLLS
+1216 VRELAAFLLS
-1226 ERWLPSAQIGVSPDG
+1226 ERWLPHPQIGVNPDG
-1241 LAHAEW
+1241 LVQAEW
-1247 RLPAAA
+1247 RLSGAPEDQ
-1253 GDTESNGTLAMEFL
+1253 GVGGILVLEFL
-1267 GSGLIRFAAVSPQS
+1267 RSGLIRFAGLSVPSS
-1281 IHGEAQ
+1281 
-1287 RMRVNGTLPMAEA
+1287 AEA
-1300 VRAVQPF
+1300 TGLRRSGTMSKAKTLEAVQPF
-1307 TAALRP
+1307 TAIVIP

>member
-1 MATDK
+1 MATDQ
-6 PAGGVFSPVT
+6 PAGGAFSPVT

-22 AMEKEQLRWW
+22 ALEKEQLRWW
-32 EEAGIVGQYLR
+32 DETGIVGRYLR
-43 RNDAAERRHSF
+43 RNEAAARRHSF

-111 GFSSKRDIEAYGIG
+111 GFSSKRDIEAYGIA

-154 WDHSYH
+154 WDDSYH

-178 DKGWLYRGTDSMPWC
+178 KKGWLYRGTDSMPWC

-207 EGYQDVT
+207 EGYQEVT
-214 HTAVYVRFPLTDAE
+214 HTAVYVRLPLTDLKGRAE

-252 EHRYVRVRVGDEIIY
+252 EHRYLRVRVGDETLY
-267 LGRKRIDLLKEM
+267 LGKERIDLLTEM
-279 AGESKVRPGGNES
+279 AGASEVRPGDTELVT
-292 FNPLEQIGV
+292 PLEQLGV
-301 SKPLGVL
+301 SDLLGV
-308 SMLELLG
+308 STAGEVVG
-315 TGVEVLEELPGS
+315 VDVEVLEELPGS

-337 FDDLEAQR
+337 FDDLEAQH
-345 GVEHRVIPWNEVGE
+345 GVEHRVIPWDEVGE

-381 EHSLAVVAPLDENGH
+381 EHGLAVVAPLDENGH
-396 YVDGFGWLTGNS
+396 YVGGFGWLTGKS
-408 VFDVRDRIFVDLERK
+408 VFDVRDRIFADLEGK
-423 GLLYCTEVH
+423 GLLYCTEEH
-432 QHRYPFCWR
+432 RHRYPFCWR

-461 RHTMMEITRKVR
+461 RHTMMDISRKVR

-501 GLALPIWTCDACG
+501 GLALPIWPCEACG
-514 SFEVVGSEQEL
+514 SFEVIGSEHEL
-525 EERAVEGWQEFAG
+525 KERAVEGWPEFAG

-547 GVKIECSSCGGKISR
+547 GVKVACSSCGEQISR

-587 DHWRDWFP
+587 EHWRDWFP

-635 LRDEHGAEMHK
+635 LRDEHGEEMHK

-671 RHTPANNLNFGYTP
+671 RHTPANNLNFGYGP

-714 PVTVDGGYGE
+714 PVSVDGGYAG

-740 QTIGDVTKALET
+740 QTIRAVTTALET

-770 NWYVRRSRRRFWRGQ
+770 NWYVRRSRRRFWRGEEG
-785 QDRRSSNE
+785 RSVPTGMIS
-793 PAPSSMV
+793 
-800 QKIRTFLNLFDADKC
+800 KIYTFLTLFNADKC

-831 LAPFNPFISE
+831 LAPFTPFISE
-841 AIYRNLVADRVSGAP
+841 AIYRNLVAERVPDAP
-856 PSVHLCDWPA
+856 ASVHLCDWPVTDD
-866 ANEKLIDEELSAATN
+866 KLIDEDLSAATN

-912 SNEQDQTRLATIG
+912 SNEQDRARLARIG
-925 GQLRDELNVKQVRL
+925 EQLRDELNVQQVRL

-944 GLTAATI
+944 GLTAATV
-951 KPNFRALGPRFGR
+951 KPNFKALGPRFGR
-964 RMREVAA
+964 RMKEVTA
-971 AIAGADAAA
+971 AIAAAEPAA
-980 VALQAATGDPVQVGE
+980 VAAQAATGDPVQVGE
-995 FELQAED
+995 FELQADD
-1002 LVVETAPREAYAIA
+1002 LVVETAPREDYAIA

-1055 AITDRITLYVDV
+1055 EITDRITLYLDV
-1067 HDLTGDG
+1067 HDLPDDG
-1074 EVREVVDALHELV
+1074 EVREVEGALHALV
-1087 RTAANQRHE
+1087 HMAASQRHE
-1096 QDGLAARGK
+1096 QNGGDDRYR
-1105 LLWNLGITRNL
+1105 LLRNLGMTRNL
-1116 LKGALRTFEKR
+1116 LKGGLRTFEKR
-1127 LRADVLATDVH
+1127 LRDDVLATDVH
-1138 YDSEVPQDAHTTTG
+1138 YDAPTPQDALTADG
-1152 IIDGRRVAIGVR
+1152 IIDGRRMAIGVK
-1164 LSWESR
+1164 LSWETGLR
-1170 LSAAND
+1170 AATDASA
-1176 TEQIDA
+1176 IDD
-1182 VLREHDLAQVAD
+1182 VLREQGLVQVAD
-1194 RLCYLRQLAADDP
+1194 SLRHLRQLAADDP
-1207 DEPTLQGDS
+1207 DEPALQVDS
-1216 VRELARFLLS
+1216 LRELARFLLS
-1226 ERWLPSAQIGVSPDG
+1226 ERWLSGAQIGVSPDG
-1241 LAHAEW
+1241 LAQAEW
-1247 RLPAAA
+1247 RLPGAA
-1253 GDTESNGTLAMEFL
+1253 GNTESNGNLVMEFL

-1281 IHGEAQ
+1281 TQGDAQ
-1287 RMRVNGTLPMAEA
+1287 RMRVSGTLPKADA
-1300 VRAVQPF
+1300 IRAVEPF
-1307 TAALRP
+1307 TATLRA

>member
-1 MATDK
+1 MATDT
-6 PAGGVFSPVT
+6 PTGGVFSPVT

-22 AMEKEQLRWW
+22 ALEQEQLRWW
-32 EEAGIVGQYLR
+32 ERAGIVGQYLR
-43 RNDAAERRHSF
+43 RNAASERRYSF

-154 WDHSYH
+154 WDDSYH

-178 DKGWLYRGTDSMPWC
+178 EKGWLYRGTDSMPWC

-214 HTAVYVRFPLTDAE
+214 HTAVYVRFPLTDAA

-267 LGRKRIDLLKEM
+267 LGRKRIDLLTEM
-279 AGESKVRPGGNES
+279 FDESKVRSERKELL
-292 FNPLEQIGV
+292 NPLEQ
-301 SKPLGVL
+301 LGVANL
-308 SMLELLG
+308 LGVETGRELLG
-315 TGVEVLEELPGS
+315 NGIEVLEELPGS
-327 ALVGRTYRGP
+327 ALVGRSYRGP

-345 GVEHRVIPWNEVGE
+345 GVAHRVIPWNEVGE

-381 EHSLAVVAPLDENGH
+381 EHGLAVVAPLDENGH
-396 YVDGFGWLTGNS
+396 YVDGFGWLTGSS
-408 VFDVRDRIFVDLERK
+408 VFDVRDRIFADLERK
-423 GLLYCTEVH
+423 GLLYCTEEH
-432 QHRYPFCWR
+432 HHRYPFCWR

-461 RHTMMEITRKVR
+461 RHTMMDITRNVR

-514 SFEVVGSEQEL
+514 GFEVIGSEHEL
-525 EERAVEGWQEFAG
+525 KERAVEGWQEFAG
-538 HSPHRPWID
+538 RSPHRPWID
-547 GVKIECSSCGGKISR
+547 GVKIACSSCGQPTSR

-569 WLDAGIVPFSTIG
+569 WLDAGIVPFSTIK
-582 YRNDR
+582 YRNDKEY
-587 DHWRDWFP
+587 WRDWFP

-646 SKGNAIWFEDAADK
+646 SRGNAIWFEDAADK

-671 RHTPANNLNFGYTP
+671 RHTPANNLNFGYAP

-714 PVTVDGGYGE
+714 PVTVDGGYAE

-740 QTIGDVTKALET
+740 QTIRDVTKALDT

-758 ATVLERF
+758 ATALERF

-785 QDRRSSNE
+785 QER
-793 PAPSSMV
+793 PAAAATASV
-800 QKIRTFLNLFDADKC
+800 VDTFLARYGADKC

-831 LAPFNPFISE
+831 LAPFTPFIVE
-841 AIYRNLVADRVSGAP
+841 AIYRNLVAERVVGAP
-856 PSVHLCDWPA
+856 PSVHLCDWPE
-866 ANEKLIDEELSAATN
+866 ANEELIDEELSAATN

-892 ARERA
+892 ARASA

-912 SNEQDQTRLATIG
+912 DSAKEQARLAVISA
-925 GQLRDELNVKQVRL
+925 QLLDELNVKEVRL
-939 AAEVG
+939 ADEVG
-944 GLTAATI
+944 GLTAATV
-951 KPNFRALGPRFGR
+951 KPNFKVLGPRFGR
-964 RMREVAA
+964 RMREVTE
-971 AIAGADAAA
+971 AIAIADAAA
-980 VALQAATGDPVQVGE
+980 VAAQAASGEPVHVGE

-1002 LVVETAPREAYAIA
+1002 LVVETAPRDAYAIA
-1016 AEPGCQV
+1016 TEPGCQV
-1023 GVLKELTPE
+1023 GVLKELTAD
-1032 LRAEGMVRE
+1032 LRDEGMVRE
-1041 AVHKINNLRRESGF
+1041 AVHLINNLRRESGF
-1055 AITDRITLYVDV
+1055 DITDRISLFINVGGEPDAAETL
-1067 HDLTGDG
+1067 
-1074 EVREVVDALHELV
+1074 DALV
-1087 RTAANQRHE
+1087 RMADKLRHE
-1096 QDGLAARGK
+1096 QGSMGDRITLFFNASTAPNPVKIALLANEK
-1105 LLWNLGITRNL
+1105 Q
-1116 LKGALRTFEKR
+1116 LRD
-1127 LRADVLATDVH
+1127 DVLATEVR
-1138 YDSEVPQDAHTTTG
+1138 YDSELPQDAPIAEG
-1152 IIDGRRVAIGVR
+1152 IIGGCRVTFGIQT
-1164 LSWESR
+1164 SWHSQLR
-1170 LSAAND
+1170 AATD
-1176 TEQIDA
+1176 PTQIDA
-1182 VLREHDLAQVAD
+1182 ILREHDLVPAAD
-1194 RLCYLRQLAADDP
+1194 RLCYLRRLAADDR
-1207 DEPTLQGDS
+1207 DEPPMRVDS
-1216 VRELARFLLS
+1216 LRELARFLLS
-1226 ERWLPSAQIGVSPDG
+1226 ERNRLPSPQIGVSPDG

-1247 RLPAAA
+1247 LLSSDP
-1253 GDTESNGTLAMEFL
+1253 GDTAGKGVLAMEFL
-1267 GSGLIRFAAVSPQS
+1267 SSGLIRFSASSAQPLQAD
-1281 IHGEAQ
+1281 GE
-1287 RMRVNGTLPMAEA
+1287 RMRVNGTLPTAEA
-1300 VRAVQPF
+1300 VQAVQPF
-1307 TAALRP
+1307 TSALRP

>member
-1 MATDK
+1 MATDS
-6 PAGGVFSPVT
+6 PAEGVFSPVT

-22 AMEKEQLRWW
+22 ALEHELLRWW

-154 WDHSYH
+154 WDDSYH

-178 DKGWLYRGTDSMPWC
+178 EKGWLYRGTDSMPWC

-214 HTAVYVRFPLTDAE
+214 HTAVYVRLPLTDAE

-252 EHRYVRVRVGDEIIY
+252 EHRYVRVRVGGEIIY
-267 LGRKRIDLLKEM
+267 LGRKRTDVLTQM
-279 AGESKVRPGGNES
+279 FDESKVPL
-292 FNPLEQIGV
+292 LEQLGV
-301 SKPLGVL
+301 SNLLGV
-308 SMLELLG
+308 ETGRDLLG
-315 TGVEVLEELPGS
+315 TGVEVLEEMPGS

-337 FDDLEAQR
+337 FDDLEAQH
-345 GVEHRVIPWNEVGE
+345 GVEHRVIPWNDVGE

-381 EHSLAVVAPLDENGH
+381 EHGLAVVAPLDENGH
-396 YVDGFGWLTGNS
+396 YVDGFGWLTGSS
-408 VFDVRDRIFVDLERK
+408 VFDVRDRIFADLERK
-423 GLLYCTEVH
+423 GLLYCTEEH

-501 GLALPIWTCDACG
+501 GLALPIWPCDACG
-514 SFEVVGSEQEL
+514 SFEVIGSEHEL
-525 EERAVEGWQEFAG
+525 EERALEGWQEFAG

-547 GVKIECSSCGGKISR
+547 GVKIACSSCGESISR

-587 DHWRDWFP
+587 EHWRDWFP

-623 TEPFKACFTYAL
+623 TEPFKACFSYAL

-671 RHTPANNLNFGYTP
+671 RHTPANNLNFGYSP

-709 IDGWQ
+709 IDGWR
-714 PVTVDGGYGE
+714 PVTVDGGYQS

-740 QTIGDVTKALET
+740 QTTRAVTTALET

-785 QDRRSSNE
+785 QE
-793 PAPSSMV
+793 QPAAATTASAV
-800 QKIRTFLNLFDADKC
+800 DTFLAKYSADKC

-826 TLAKL
+826 TLVRL
-831 LAPFNPFISE
+831 LAPFAPFISE
-841 AIYRNLVADRVSGAP
+841 AIHRNLVAERVPGAP
-856 PSVHLCDWPA
+856 PSVHLCDWPEADA
-866 ANEKLIDEELSAATN
+866 ALIDEELSAATG

-892 ARERA
+892 ARAAAAR
-897 NLRVRQP
+897 RVRQP

-912 SNEQDQTRLATIG
+912 DSEKEQARLPVIRA
-925 GQLRDELNVKQVRL
+925 QLLDELNVKQVRL

-944 GLTAATI
+944 GLTVATV
-951 KPNFRALGPRFGR
+951 KPNFKALGPRFGR
-964 RMREVAA
+964 RMKEVTA
-971 AIAGADAAA
+971 AIAAADPAA
-980 VALQAATGDPVQVGE
+980 VAAQIASGDSVQVGE

-1002 LVVETAPREAYAIA
+1002 LVVETAPREAYATA

-1023 GVLKELTPE
+1023 GVLKELTSE

-1041 AVHKINNLRRESGF
+1041 AVHVINNLRRESGF
-1055 AITDRITLYVDV
+1055 AITDRIVLFVNV
-1067 HDLTGDG
+1067 HG
-1074 EVREVVDALHELV
+1074 EPDAGATSNSLVRLADRSRHNQGSVVDRSRLFL
-1087 RTAANQRHE
+1087 NIS
-1096 QDGLAARGK
+1096 K
-1105 LLWNLGITRNL
+1105 PNL
-1116 LKGALRTFEKR
+1116 LKKALMANEKQFK
-1127 LRADVLATDVH
+1127 DEVLATEVH
-1138 YDSEVPQDAHTTTG
+1138 YAAEVPGDAPATECV
-1152 IIDGRRVAIGVR
+1152 IDGHRVTV
-1164 LSWESR
+1164 
-1170 LSAAND
+1170 
-1176 TEQIDA
+1176 
-1182 VLREHDLAQVAD
+1182 
-1194 RLCYLRQLAADDP
+1194 
-1207 DEPTLQGDS
+1207 
-1216 VRELARFLLS
+1216 
-1226 ERWLPSAQIGVSPDG
+1226 
-1241 LAHAEW
+1241 
-1247 RLPAAA
+1247 
-1253 GDTESNGTLAMEFL
+1253 
-1267 GSGLIRFAAVSPQS
+1267 
-1281 IHGEAQ
+1281 
-1287 RMRVNGTLPMAEA
+1287 
-1300 VRAVQPF
+1300 AVQ
-1307 TAALRP
+1307 RS

>member
-1 MATDK
+1 MATDQ
-6 PAGGVFSPVT
+6 PARGVFSPVT

-22 AMEKEQLRWW
+22 ALEQEQLRWW

-43 RNDAAERRHSF
+43 RNEAAERRCSF

-111 GFSSKRDIEAYGIG
+111 GFSSKRDIEAYGIA

-134 VRKYAAIQTRQSQ
+134 VRKYAAIQSRQSQ

-154 WDHSYH
+154 WDNSYH

-178 DKGWLYRGTDSMPWC
+178 EKGWLYRGTDSMPWC

-252 EHRYVRVRVGDEIIY
+252 EHRYVRVRVGDEVIY
-267 LGRKRIDLLKEM
+267 LGRKRLDLLTEM
-279 AGESKVRPGGNES
+279 SSGSKVRPDDT
-292 FNPLEQIGV
+292 V
-301 SKPLGVL
+301 SAAPDLPG
-308 SMLELLG
+308 
-315 TGVEVLEELPGS
+315 GVEVLEELPGS
-327 ALVGRTYRGP
+327 ALVGRSYRGP

-345 GVEHRVIPWNEVGE
+345 GVEHRVIPWHEVGE

-372 GPEDFALGK
+372 GPEDFALGR
-381 EHSLAVVAPLDENGH
+381 EHGLAVVAPLDENGR
-396 YVDGFGWLTGNS
+396 YVDGFGWLTGSS
-408 VFDVRDRIFVDLERK
+408 VFDVRDRIFADLERK
-423 GLLYCTEVH
+423 GLLYCTEEH

-453 WFISMDEL
+453 WFIAMDEL
-461 RHTMMEITRKVR
+461 RHTMMEITRNVR
-473 WIPAFGLERELDWLR
+473 WVPAFGLERELDWLR

-514 SFEVVGSEQEL
+514 SFEVIGSEHEL
-525 EERAVEGWQEFAG
+525 QERAVEGWPGFAG

-547 GVKIECSSCGGKISR
+547 AVKVACSSCGEKSSR

-569 WLDAGIVPFSTIG
+569 WLDAGIVPFSTVG

-587 DHWRDWFP
+587 EHWRDWFP

-671 RHTPANNLNFGYTP
+671 RHTPADNLNFGYAP

-714 PVTVDGGYGE
+714 PAAIDGGYRD
-724 VAEFTELDR
+724 VSAFTELDR

-740 QTIGDVTKALET
+740 RTIRAVTDALES

-758 ATVLERF
+758 ATMLERF

-785 QDRRSSNE
+785 QE
-793 PAPSSMV
+793 QPAAATTASV
-800 QKIRTFLNLFDADKC
+800 VDAFLARYGADKC

-826 TLAKL
+826 TLVKL
-831 LAPFNPFISE
+831 LAPFTPFISE
-841 AIYRNLVADRVSGAP
+841 AIYRNLVAEPMSGAP
-856 PSVHLCDWPA
+856 PSVHLCDWPEADA
-866 ANEKLIDEELSAATN
+866 ALIDEELSAAIG

-892 ARERA
+892 ARA
-897 NLRVRQP
+897 AAHLRVRQP

-912 SNEQDQTRLATIG
+912 DREQEQARLPVIRA
-925 GQLRDELNVKQVRL
+925 QLLDELNVKRVRL
-939 AAEVG
+939 ADEVG
-944 GLTAATI
+944 GLTTATV
-951 KPNFRALGPRFGR
+951 KPNFKALGPRFGR
-964 RMREVAA
+964 RMKEVTA
-971 AIAGADAAA
+971 AIAACDPADVAAQ
-980 VALQAATGDPVQVGE
+980 VASGEPVQVGE
-995 FELQAED
+995 FELQGED
-1002 LVVETAPREAYAIA
+1002 LVVETVPRETYAIA

-1032 LRAEGMVRE
+1032 LRAEGMARE
-1041 AVHKINNLRRESGF
+1041 AVHMINNLRRDSGF
-1055 AITDRITLYVDV
+1055 EISDRIALFVHVADAPDGDPPDVEETRTMLLRWADELRHAQLRIEDKINRVLLLTNPTPLTVAFLSHETQIRDEVLATEVHYVAEIPQGAYTLEGSIGGFRV
-1067 HDLTGDG
+1067 T
-1074 EVREVVDALHELV
+1074 
-1087 RTAANQRHE
+1087 
-1096 QDGLAARGK
+1096 
-1105 LLWNLGITRNL
+1105 LGIQL
-1116 LKGALRTFEKR
+1116 SWHSR
-1127 LRADVLATDVH
+1127 LRA
-1138 YDSEVPQDAHTTTG
+1138 
-1152 IIDGRRVAIGVR
+1152 
-1164 LSWESR
+1164 
-1170 LSAAND
+1170 ANLPEQVD
-1176 TEQIDA
+1176 T
-1182 VLREHDLAQVAD
+1182 VLREHDLGAVVD
-1194 RLCYLRQLAADDP
+1194 RLRYLRQLAADDP
-1207 DEPTLQGDS
+1207 DEPPMQTDS
-1216 VRELARFLLS
+1216 LREMARFLLT
-1226 ERWLPSAQIGVSPDG
+1226 ERGLPHPQIAVSPDG

-1247 RLPAAA
+1247 VLPGEA
-1253 GDTESNGTLAMEFL
+1253 GATENDGMLAMEFL
-1267 GSGLIRFAAVSPQS
+1267 GSGFTRFAAVSAKPT
-1281 IHGEAQ
+1281 HGDTD
-1287 RMRVNGTLPMAEA
+1287 RRRVNGTLPTFE
-1300 VRAVQPF
+1300 VVQAVQPF
-1307 TAALRP
+1307 TDALALFP

>member
-1 MATDK
+1 MATDQ

-22 AMEKEQLRWW
+22 ALEKEQLRWW
-32 EEAGIVGQYLR
+32 DEAGIVGEYLR
-43 RNDAAERRHSF
+43 RNETAERRHSF

-111 GFSSKRDIEAYGIG
+111 GFTSKHDIEAYGIA

-134 VRKYAAIQTRQSQ
+134 VRKYAAIQTSQSQ

-154 WDHSYH
+154 WDDSYH

-168 TIWHFLKRCH
+168 TIWHFLKRCQE
-178 DKGWLYRGTDSMPWC
+178 KGWLYRGTDSMPWC

-207 EGYQDVT
+207 EGYQEVT
-214 HTAVYVRFPLTDAE
+214 HTAVYVRLPLTDLKGRAE
-228 GESLLIWT
+228 RESLLIWT

-252 EHRYVRVRVGDEIIY
+252 EHRYVRARVGDEIIY
-267 LGRKRIDLLKEM
+267 LGRNRIDLLTEM
-279 AGESKVRPGGNES
+279 VGESKARSGGEELTT
-292 FNPLEQIGV
+292 PLEQLGV
-301 SKPLGVL
+301 SSLLGVA
-308 SMLELLG
+308 SAQELFEA
-315 TGVEVLEELPGS
+315 GVQVLEELPGS

-345 GVEHRVIPWNEVGE
+345 GVEHRVIPWDQVGE

-381 EHSLAVVAPLDENGH
+381 EHGLAVVAPLDENGH
-396 YVDGFGWLTGNS
+396 YVDGFGWLTGES
-408 VFDVRDRIFVDLERK
+408 VFDVRDRIFADLERK
-423 GLLYCTEVH
+423 ELLYCTEEH
-432 QHRYPFCWR
+432 PHRYPFCWR

-461 RHTMMEITRKVR
+461 RHTMMEITRNVR

-501 GLALPIWTCDACG
+501 GLALPIWPCDACG
-514 SFEVVGSEQEL
+514 SFEVIGSEHEL
-525 EERAVEGWQEFAG
+525 QERAVEGWQEFAG

-547 GVKIECSSCGGKISR
+547 GVKIACSSCGEKISR

-587 DHWRDWFP
+587 EHWREWFP

-635 LRDEHGAEMHK
+635 LRDEHGEEMHK

-671 RHTPANNLNFGYTP
+671 RHTPANNLNFGYGP

-714 PVTVDGGYGE
+714 PVTVDGGYAE
-724 VAEFTELDR
+724 VAEFSELDR

-740 QTIGDVTKALET
+740 QTTRAVTMALDT

-785 QDRRSSNE
+785 QE
-793 PAPSSMV
+793 QPAATGTASVVGM
-800 QKIRTFLNLFDADKC
+800 FLARYGTDKC

-826 TLAKL
+826 TLVKL
-831 LAPFNPFISE
+831 LAPFTPFISE
-841 AIYRNLVADRVSGAP
+841 AIYRNLVAERVAGAP
-856 PSVHLCDWPA
+856 ASVHLCDWPGA
-866 ANEKLIDEELSAATN
+866 EAELIDEELSAATG

-892 ARERA
+892 ARA
-897 NLRVRQP
+897 ASNLRVRQP

-912 SNEQDQTRLATIG
+912 DSEQEQARVPVIRA
-925 GQLRDELNVKQVRL
+925 QLLDELNVKQVRL
-939 AAEVG
+939 AADVG
-944 GLTAATI
+944 GLTAATV
-951 KPNFRALGPRFGR
+951 KPNFKALGPRFGR
-964 RMREVAA
+964 RMKEVAA
-971 AIAGADAAA
+971 AIAAADATA
-980 VALQAATGDPVQVGE
+980 VASQAASGAPVQVGE

-1016 AEPGCQV
+1016 SEPGCQV
-1023 GVLKELTPE
+1023 GVLKQLTPE
-1032 LRAEGMVRE
+1032 LRSEGMVRE
-1041 AVHKINNLRRESGF
+1041 AVHMINNLRRESGF
-1055 AITDRITLYVDV
+1055 AIADRITLFVAAAEPV
-1067 HDLTGDG
+1067 AA
-1074 EVREVVDALHELV
+1074 ALQDHEAL
-1087 RTAANQRHE
+1087 
-1096 QDGLAARGK
+1096 LAA
-1105 LLWNLGITRNL
+1105 
-1116 LKGALRTFEKR
+1116 E
-1127 LRADVLATDVH
+1127 VLATEVH
-1138 YDSEVPQDAHTTTG
+1138 YT
-1152 IIDGRRVAIGVR
+1152 
-1164 LSWESR
+1164 
-1170 LSAAND
+1170 AA
-1176 TEQIDA
+1176 
-1182 VLREHDLAQVAD
+1182 
-1194 RLCYLRQLAADDP
+1194 P
-1207 DEPTLQGDS
+1207 
-1216 VRELARFLLS
+1216 
-1226 ERWLPSAQIGVSPDG
+1226 
-1241 LAHAEW
+1241 
-1247 RLPAAA
+1247 
-1253 GDTESNGTLAMEFL
+1253 
-1267 GSGLIRFAAVSPQS
+1267 
-1281 IHGEAQ
+1281 
-1287 RMRVNGTLPMAEA
+1287 AEA
-1300 VRAVQPF
+1300 VTHEA
-1307 TAALRP
+1307 TIAGHAATFAAIRQ

>member
-1 MATDK
+1 MATES
-6 PAGGVFSPVT
+6 PAQGVFAPVS
-16 PRVDFV
+16 PRVDFI
-22 AMEKEQLRWW
+22 ALEHELLRWW
-32 EEAGIVGQYLR
+32 DEAGIVGRYLR
-43 RNDAAERRHSF
+43 RNEASERRYSF

-111 GFSSKRDIEAYGIG
+111 GFTSKHDIEAYGIG

-178 DKGWLYRGTDSMPWC
+178 EKGWLYRGTDSMPWC

-214 HTAVYVRFPLTDAE
+214 HTAVYVRLPLTDAD
-228 GESLLIWT
+228 GESLLVWT

-252 EHRYVRVRVGDEIIY
+252 EHRYVRARVGGEIVY
-267 LGRKRIDLLKEM
+267 LGKERIDLLTELAGASGAAPEDTEPANALEQLGVSNLLGVST
-279 AGESKVRPGGNES
+279 AGEV
-292 FNPLEQIGV
+292 
-301 SKPLGVL
+301 
-308 SMLELLG
+308 LG

-327 ALVGRTYRGP
+327 ALIGRTYRGP
-337 FDDLEAQR
+337 FDDLAAQR
-345 GVEHRVIPWNEVGE
+345 GVEHRVIPWEEVGE
-359 DEGTAIVHIAPGA
+359 QEGTAIVHIAPGA

-381 EHSLAVVAPLDENGH
+381 EHGLAVVAPLDENGF
-396 YVDGFGWLTGNS
+396 YVDGFGWLTGES
-408 VFDVRDRIFVDLERK
+408 VFDVRERIFADLEGK
-423 GLLYCTEVH
+423 GLLFCTEEH
-432 QHRYPFCWR
+432 RHRYPFCWR

-461 RHTMMEITRKVR
+461 RHTMMDITRNVQ

-501 GLALPIWTCDACG
+501 GLALPIWPCEACG
-514 SFEVVGSEQEL
+514 SFEVIGSEHEL

-547 GVKIECSSCGGKISR
+547 GVKIECSSCGEKISR

-582 YRNDR
+582 YRGDR

-671 RHTPANNLNFGYTP
+671 RHTPANNLNFGYGP

-714 PVTVDGGYGE
+714 PVTAAGGYTE

-740 QTIGDVTKALET
+740 QAIAAVTTALDT

-758 ATVLERF
+758 AHVLERF

-770 NWYVRRSRRRFWRGQ
+770 NWYVRRSRRRFWRGGQ
-785 QDRRSSNE
+785 ER
-793 PAPSSMV
+793 PAAAAEATASGA
-800 QKIRTFLNLFDADKC
+800 FLARYGADKC

-826 TLAKL
+826 TLARL
-831 LAPFNPFISE
+831 LAPFTPFIAE
-841 AIYRNLVADRVSGAP
+841 AVYRNLLAERVAGAP
-856 PSVHLCDWPA
+856 ASVHLCDWPEA
-866 ANEKLIDEELSAATN
+866 DPELIDEELSAATN

-897 NLRVRQP
+897 KLRVRQP

-912 SNEQDQTRLATIG
+912 SNEQDQARLASVDD
-925 GQLRDELNVKQVRL
+925 QLRDELNVKQVRL

-944 GLTAATI
+944 GLTVATV

-964 RMREVAA
+964 RMKDVTA
-971 AIAGADAAA
+971 AIAAADSMS
-980 VALQAATGDPVQVGE
+980 VSDQAASGGSVQVGE

-1023 GVLKELTPE
+1023 GVLKELTPK
-1032 LRAEGMVRE
+1032 LRDEGMVRE
-1041 AVHKINNLRRESGF
+1041 VVHKVNNLRRESGF
-1055 AITDRITLYVDV
+1055 DITDRIRLFVRVHGEPDV
-1067 HDLTGDG
+1067 GETYRSLTRLADK
-1074 EVREVVDALHELV
+1074 VRHHHGSVVDRFALFLNAHEKPNPLKV
-1087 RTAANQRHE
+1087 ALLANDE
-1096 QDGLAARGK
+1096 QFRD
-1105 LLWNLGITRNL
+1105 
-1116 LKGALRTFEKR
+1116 E
-1127 LRADVLATDVH
+1127 VLATEVY
-1138 YDSEVPQDAHTTTG
+1138 YDAELPRDAPATECV
-1152 IIDGRRVAIGVR
+1152 IDEHRVTISVQ
-1164 LSWESR
+1164 LSWVSQLR
-1170 LSAAND
+1170 AA
-1176 TEQIDA
+1176 TTAEQVDE
-1182 VLREHDLAQVAD
+1182 VLREHDLAPVAG
-1194 RLCYLRQLAADDP
+1194 RLRLLRELADDAP
-1207 DEPTLQGDS
+1207 EEPWMNVDS
-1216 VRELARFLLS
+1216 ARELARFLLS
-1226 ERWLPSAQIGVSPDG
+1226 ERWLPCPQIGVSPDG

-1247 RLPAAA
+1247 ALPGDD
-1253 GDTESNGTLAMEFL
+1253 GDTSGSGILAMEFL
-1267 GSGLIRFAAVSPQS
+1267 DSGLIRFAAVSPPSTQGDV
-1281 IHGEAQ
+1281 H
-1287 RMRVNGTLPMAEA
+1287 RMRVNGTLPKTEA
-1300 VRAVQPF
+1300 VQAVQPF
-1307 TAALRP
+1307 ISILCP